1 MLDRL
6 NEKLSIAQRL
16 GLMSIVI
23 TLPVL
28 TLLNLYWQSEMKQI
42 KFAQREQIGI
52 EYLQSIWPVFFA
64 QVGNE
69 EAPPAALAAANAAAG
84 KLDKKLGLDG
94 RALLASGKLE
104 DSSKL
109 IVAIADGSGLT
120 LDPDLDSF
128 YLMDDLTIGL
138 PQMLEAVRGLSA
150 SSQAIADDPAGGSGE
165 ILADIAVLKLASAR
179 HKGDINS
186 ALANTKADSVKAAL
200 EPKSATLAESL
211 DDLTEDLGA
220 GTISPDRLEEVRT
233 AVDVLWAAAAQGMQ
247 DLLEARES
255 RVSANMW
262 LNVLIALSLVAAAAG
277 LMLVIVRGITSRTGG
292 LSQVLDRL
300 AVHYDTSVTVPYL
313 NDGHEF
319 GRIARAV
326 EVFKSSIIR
335 NHALAQEQADQ
346 EMQAAQDRAAH
357 FRRLADEFERSVSE
371 AIDAVAAASVE
382 LGAAA
387 ESNSRSAVTAASGAD
402 VAATASRASAESV
415 QTVAA
420 AAEELTASV
429 QEVAARATES
439 ATAAREAEERANASS
454 RTIDELAEAASQIGA
469 VVQLIGE
476 ITAQTNLLALNATI
490 EAARA
495 GEAGR
500 GFAVVASEVKSLAE
514 QTARATDEIRGYV
527 DRIGGA
533 TRHVV
538 SSIAEVASTITRV
551 TVTSGAIS
559 DTLQE
564 QMSAVREISAR
575 TAEVSG
581 TTTQAA
587 SAAAGVRE
595 AAQESG
601 VTAEQ
606 SREAA
611 SQLSQQAE
619 LLRRAA
625 TAFIATVRAA

>member
-6 NEKLSIAQRL
+6 NEKLSIPQRL
-16 GLMSIVI
+16 GIMSVVAS
-23 TLPVL
+23 LPVL
-28 TLLNLYWQSEMKQI
+28 TLINLYWGSEQAQI
-42 KFAQREQIGI
+42 DFTKKELLGT
-52 EYLQSIWPVFFA
+52 EYLQSVWPVFAA
-64 QVGNE
+64 QAAGS
-69 EAPPAALAAANAAAG
+69 EASPAQLAAANAAAA
-84 KLDKKLGLDG
+84 KFDTKLGTDG
-94 RALLASGKLE
+94 GALLASGKME
-104 DSSKL
+104 DSAKL
-109 IVAIADGSGLT
+109 IANIADGSNLT

-128 YLMDDLTIGL
+128 HLMDEISAAIPAIVSTISDIPTPEDAPSADPIALASQFAAAKAVLALAETSHQTDITEAIENTKLKSIKKDLPPLVAALDSQIESLSEEISAGSVQ
-138 PQMLEAVRGLSA
+138 PESIAAVQEAANALWLA
-150 SSQAIADDPAGGSGE
+150 SSQG
-165 ILADIAVLKLASAR
+165 
-179 HKGDINS
+179 
-186 ALANTKADSVKAAL
+186 
-200 EPKSATLAESL
+200 
-211 DDLTEDLGA
+211 
-220 GTISPDRLEEVRT
+220 LEEMLKARQSK
-233 AVDVLWAAAAQGMQ
+233 LSGGMWFN
-247 DLLEARES
+247 L
-255 RVSANMW
+255 
-262 LNVLIALSLVAAAAG
+262 LIALSLVAAAAG

-300 AVHYDTSVTVPYL
+300 AVHNDTSVTVPYL

-346 EMQAAQDRAAH
+346 EMQAAQDRATH

>member
-6 NEKLSIAQRL
+6 NEKFSIPQRL
-16 GLMSIVI
+16 GMMSIAA

-28 TLLNLYWQSEMKQI
+28 TLLNLYWQSEQKQI
-42 KFAQREQIGI
+42 SVAERERLGV
-52 EYLQSIWPVFFA
+52 EYLQSVWPVFAA
-64 QVGNE
+64 QVRDSE
-69 EAPPAALAAANAAAG
+69 VAPAQMTAANAAAT
-84 KLDKKLGLDG
+84 KFDKKLGVSG
-94 RALLASGKLE
+94 TTLLASESLADTGR
-104 DSSKL
+104 L
-109 IVAIADGSGLT
+109 IGEIADESGLT

-128 YLMDDLTIGL
+128 YVMDEITVALPALMQAGRRLQLAEGVAGGDPIKSAT
-138 PQMLEAVRGLSA
+138 ELSA
-150 SSQAIADDPAGGSGE
+150 GLAILEVAAAKHQTDIAEAIANTKSPE
-165 ILADIAVLKLASAR
+165 VKETLQPLASAVDEAIATLGR
-179 HKGDINS
+179 ES
-186 ALANTKADSVKAAL
+186 AAGAVSPESIQAL
-200 EPKSATLAESL
+200 E
-211 DDLTEDLGA
+211 
-220 GTISPDRLEEVRT
+220 T
-233 AVDVLWAAAAQGMQ
+233 ASTALWAAAAD
-247 DLLEARES
+247 DLDGLLQARIGGLNS
-255 RVSANMW
+255 KLW
-262 LNVLIALSLVAAAAG
+262 LNLLIAFSLVAAAAG
-277 LMLVIVRGITSRTGG
+277 LMLLIARGITTRTGG
-292 LSQVLDRL
+292 LAGVLDQL
-300 AVHYDTSVTVPYL
+300 ALNNDTGVSVPYL

-319 GRIARAV
+319 GRIAKAV
-326 EVFKSSIIR
+326 EVFKSSLIR
-335 NHALAQEQADQ
+335 NHALAQDQADQ

-357 FRRLADEFERSVSE
+357 FRKLADEFERSVSE

-387 ESNSRSAVTAASGAD
+387 ESNSRSAVTAAGGAD

-429 QEVAARATES
+429 QEVASRASES
-439 ATAAREAEERANASS
+439 ATAAREAEERAIASS
-454 RTIDELAEAASQIGA
+454 RTIDELAEAASQISA

-538 SSIAEVASTITRV
+538 SSIAEVATTITRV
-551 TVTSGAIS
+551 TVTSSAIS
-559 DTLQE
+559 DTLQQ

-575 TAEVSG
+575 TSEVS
-581 TTTQAA
+581 TTTAQAA

-611 SQLSQQAE
+611 NELSQQAD

-625 TAFIATVRAA
+625 SSFIATVRAA